1 MGSRMNSVS
10 FRLTPVVL
18 LLATLTLIACEPP
31 LDAPPLPEQTPLAA
45 ANHSGLTA
53 HADLRNFVQQ
63 LAEASHRI
71 ELRELGTSPEGR
83 QIPYLEVSTG
93 EFGADRENRTMVL
106 IYAQQHG
113 NEPSGKEGALELA
126 LELARG
132 DHDDLLEGADVL
144 LVPQVNPDGGEI
156 QQRQNAEG
164 VDLNRSHF
172 ILDGAEVVAL
182 RELFHRWEPE
192 VAVDVHEYYTWSEA
206 WLAEGWL
213 RLWDLQIGLPTNL
226 NTDPE
231 IRRLAEDVFL
241 PGAIRAL
248 EEEGF
253 TSHHYVVGSPEG
265 LRWSTTNFNDGRQ
278 GLGILHTLSFIYEG
292 RREREPAGR
301 IDRRAEAQRTGLEHL
316 IRFAAEEGARVRS
329 TVRDARRRAEAGE
342 ITTHVLTMG
351 RDYGDAPLEI
361 SVEAVVEED
370 GEWVVTDTV
379 TAVIEEFRPTVTE
392 GRTTTLP
399 RAYLIPGTEE
409 GIIALLRQHQVEM
422 ESLAEGTELEVERL
436 RIEGHTVEELEN
448 PTAIPD
454 VARSRELYAAQEG
467 DVLVPTAQLRGV
479 MVTAALEP
487 ESMHG
492 LLGYDRFSHLDRVGD
507 FAILRVMP

>member
-1 MGSRMNSVS
+1 MNPR
-10 FRLTPVVL
+10 RLRLPQLL
-18 LLATLTLIACEPP
+18 LLASLALMACE
-31 LDAPPLPEQTPLAA
+31 APEEASPLPEETPLTAS
-45 ANHSGLTA
+45 NHSQLTS
-53 HADLRNFVQQ
+53 HADIEDFLER
-63 LAEASHRI
+63 LARASHRM
-71 ELRELGTSPEGR
+71 ELRSLGTSTEGR
-83 QIPYLEVSTG
+83 RIPYLKVSTG
-93 EFGADRENRTMVL
+93 EFGADRDERTMVL

-144 LVPQVNPDGGEI
+144 LVPQVNPDGGERH
-156 QQRQNAEG
+156 QRQNAEG

-172 ILDGAEVVAL
+172 ILDGVEVVAL

-192 VAVDVHEYYTWSEA
+192 VAVDVHEYYPWSDA

-231 IRRLAEDVFL
+231 IRRLAEDSFL

-248 EEEGF
+248 KDAGF
-253 TSHHYVVGSPEG
+253 TSHNYVVGSPEG

-278 GLGILHTLSFIYEG
+278 SLGLLHTLSFIYEG
-292 RREREPAGR
+292 RREQEPAGR
-301 IDRRAEAQRTGLEHL
+301 IAHRAEAQRTGLEHL
-316 IRFAAEEGARVRS
+316 IRFSSQEGARVRS
-329 TVRDARRRAEAGE
+329 TVREARRRAEAGE
-342 ITTHVLTMG
+342 IGTHLLTMG

-361 SVEAVVEED
+361 PVEAVLEEN

-379 TAVIEEFRPTVTE
+379 TAVIDEFRPVVTQ

-399 RAYLIPGTEE
+399 RAYLVPATEE
-409 GIIALLRQHQVEM
+409 GVIALLRRHHVEM
-422 ESLAEGTELEVERL
+422 ETLDEGTELEVERI
-436 RIEGHTVEELEN
+436 RIEGHTIEELEN
-448 PTAIPD
+448 PTAIAD
-454 VARSRELYAAQEG
+454 VAKSLERYTAREG

-479 MVTAALEP
+479 MVAAALEP

-492 LLGYDRFSHLDRVGD
+492 LLGNGQFAHLDQVGD
-507 FAILRVMP
+507 FPILRVPR